1 MIIKSTIE
9 TPIKA
14 LNIYCPLS
22 INNSMMPIKF
32 TCDGLNVSPP
42 INIDG
47 LPSAA
52 FVLAIIMEDLNSPT
66 PFWVHWLACNI
77 PLTKHLKENAVIGI
91 SGLNDFSKSYYF
103 GPCPTYGKHE
113 YNFRVY
119 ALDSLVNIPLGSKKH
134 DFEKSIV
141 GHVLA
146 FGDWNIF
153 YERKI

>member
-52 FVLAIIMEDLNSPT
+52 FVLAIIMPD
-66 PFWVHWLACNI
+66 I
-77 PLTKHLKENAVIGI
+77 PILEHILI
-91 SGLNDFSKSYYF
+91 
-103 GPCPTYGKHE
+103 H
-113 YNFRVY
+113 
-119 ALDSLVNIPLGSKKH
+119 
-134 DFEKSIV
+134 
-141 GHVLA
+141 
-146 FGDWNIF
+146 
-153 YERKI
+153 